1 MIVWGLMAIGALLG
15 FVAAAM
21 YFQRRL
27 SALRATEEALT
38 RANAQT
44 AGANEIIALQRDRIA
59 ILEQVANDAR
69 DRLATITAQ
78 ENHQP

>member
-1 MIVWGLMAIGALLG
+1 MIVWGIMAIGALLG

-44 AGANEIIALQRDRIA
+44 AGANEIIALQRQQIDVLRNVVHGSRKEIA
-59 ILEQVANDAR
+59 QLIN
-69 DRLATITAQ
+69 Q